1 MIEVKVELTDEV
13 AEAITRRAAQLGCT
27 ADEWVA
33 AMVQDVAADLP
44 EDPSD
49 DGPDGFIC
57 R

>member
-1 MIEVKVELTDEV
+1 MIEVKLELTDEV
-13 AEAITRRAAQLGCT
+13 ADAIARRAAQLGCT
-27 ADEWVA
+27 ADEWVSA
-33 AMVQDVAADLP
+33 VVQDVAADLP